1 MAEETTVPDI
11 SLYSRVPPLDVP
23 TAMALGQSILSA
35 APKSPPADLKKA
47 LTAVA
52 LQTKVLK
59 GLWSEREAIG
69 RSEDRRPY
77 DQALDGAWG
86 CAYDR
91 LDALGRLPAE
101 RYPTAEE
108 AARLRQSIFPDGLA
122 FLKLPYE
129 AEWAESQR
137 RLELIAS
144 KGWEPDLH
152 RLIGA
157 EFVTEVK
164 RCHKDYG
171 EVLGITRP
179 LKPAPLDV
187 NLTDGLRQLGAALSR
202 YSVKLIASYDDDA
215 TAEWKQAVLGALR
228 PFDELRTAQARRASS
243 DRPSPEPTPPA
254 PAPQ

>member
-11 SLYSRVPPLDVP
+11 ALYSRVPPLDVP
-23 TAMALGQSILSA
+23 TAMALGQAILSA

-47 LTAVA
+47 LKGVEQEAKA
-52 LQTKVLK
+52 LK
-59 GLWSEREAIG
+59 GLWSEREALG

-77 DQALDGAWG
+77 DQSLDGAWG
-86 CAYDR
+86 CAHDR
-91 LDALGRLPAE
+91 LDALGRLPAD
-101 RYPTAEE
+101 RYPSAAE
-108 AARLRQSIFPDGLA
+108 AVQLRQAIFPDGLA

-144 KGWEPDLH
+144 RGWEADLN
-152 RLIGA
+152 RLIGS
-157 EFVTEVK
+157 EFLTEVR

-187 NLTDGLRQLGAALSR
+187 NLTDGLRKLGAALSR
-202 YSVKLIASYDDDA
+202 YSVKLVASYDDDS
-215 TAEWKQAVLGALR
+215 TTEWKQAVHSALR

-243 DRPSPEPTPPA
+243 DRPSPEPTPPE
-254 PAPQ
+254 PPSQ

>member
-23 TAMALGQSILSA
+23 TAMALGQSIVSA
-35 APKSPPADLKKA
+35 APNSLPADLKKA
-47 LTAVA
+47 LKGVEQ
-52 LQTKVLK
+52 QTKALK
-59 GLWSEREAIG
+59 GLWGERESLG

-101 RYPTAEE
+101 RYPSAQE
-108 AARLRQSIFPDGLA
+108 AARLRQAIFPDGLS

-144 KGWEPDLH
+144 KGWEADLQ

-187 NLTDGLRQLGAALSR
+187 NLTDGLRKLGAALSR
-202 YSVKLIASYDDDA
+202 YSIKLIASYDDDA
-215 TAEWKQAVLGALR
+215 SADWKQAVLTALR
-228 PFDELRTAQARRASS
+228 PFDELRMAQARRASS
-243 DRPSPEPTPPA
+243 DRPSPAPTPPA